1 MKKFL
6 LVAAAALMVVSASA
20 QLSRKPAGS
29 KTMVRQNALPTATFK
44 KYMEVGQN
52 MNPSVLHEQKL
63 MSKHFDKE
71 NLNNVTLTAADMP
84 ENVSIDSASGD
95 GMIYVPE
102 NSDFTA
108 NIDTASGDFNTDIPL
123 THKGDK
129 YICGSGNNKINIDTA
144 SGDVSIN
151 KTA

>member
-63 MSKHFDKE
+63 MSKKDLHS
-71 NLNNVTLTAADMP
+71 L
-84 ENVSIDSASGD
+84 
-95 GMIYVPE
+95 
-102 NSDFTA
+102 
-108 NIDTASGDFNTDIPL
+108 
-123 THKGDK
+123 
-129 YICGSGNNKINIDTA
+129 
-144 SGDVSIN
+144 
-151 KTA
+151 